1 MVEKPLEFAEAR
13 NVEIQKLNKYQTRNK
28 LKTNKQTN
36 HKRKSTL
43 KHIAIKLLETKNRR
57 KILETKKNDALL
69 RKVI

>member
-13 NVEIQKLNKYQTRNK
+13 NVEIQKLNKCQTRNK
-28 LKTNKQTN
+28 LKTNQPIN

-57 KILETKKNDALL
+57 KILKTKKNDALL